1 LALRHEQTADG
12 RRVSFVREAEALSAR
27 PLVLA
32 AIVAPAAGAHPG
44 LIGYPGPRLTVVDGV
59 PVYASL
65 LAGRTPA
72 AICPRRPL
80 PLTPGLVRVGAHA
93 VALAMPALYAHAKE
107 QGHPRIDAR
116 GAIAQAAPS
125 AQADQGTAFRAV
137 CGATVWQR
145 SIFVAVRLP
154 RVKFSA
160 SLAQASFHLARTR
173 LGWVIWAEVH

>member
-1 LALRHEQTADG
+1 MGRLRFLLVFA
-12 RRVSFVREAEALSAR
+12 
-27 PLVLA
+27 VLA
-32 AIVAPAAGAHPG
+32 AVVAPAAGAHPG
-44 LIGYPGPRLTVVDGV
+44 RIQYPDGYPGLRLIVVDGV

-72 AICPRRPL
+72 ATCPRRPL
-80 PLTPGLVRVGAHA
+80 PLTSGLVRVAAQA
-93 VALAMPALYAHAKE
+93 VALAMPGLYAHAKE

-125 AQADQGTAFRAV
+125 ATAHQGTAFRAV
-137 CGATVWQR
+137 CGATVWRR

-160 SLAQASFHLARTR
+160 SLSQASFHVARTR